1 MKAIGAGF
9 GRTGTMSLKVALEE
23 LGAGPCFHCPDPD
36 ATSSADRQ
44 QREPAAALASSDGRS
59 TLRLR
64 ELASAGP
71 AESGG
76 DREEVDWRATL
87 DGWGSTVGWLGARYY
102 RQMLDAWPDALVLL
116 TVRDPDAWYASCR
129 NAIEADAPIW
139 DSVFEGRFAEREH
152 AIELYRRHN
161 EEVMSTV
168 PRERLLVYEVAQGW
182 EPLSEFLGVRPPG
195 GPFPHLNRAESLR
208 EEPQNA
214 RRSRAQTPR
223 RAGSTSVS
231 PRRSGSVSQ
240 PARNGRNPGV
250 PTARIAGLTVAD
262 SPTTFSQE
270 DVLNLLGLK
279 GDEFA
284 ERIFARS
291 GVQRRH
297 LNLETDFLDDTLRG
311 RTARVEDELMR
322 YAIQAVDRLGVDPQ
336 EIGTVVTASLYSL
349 GCPSLAHRLLD
360 YYEMD
365 PATDKYH
372 ISGVGCASAVPL
384 LRLASQSLP
393 QHPGKHS
400 LVVAAESMSSL
411 LTRAR
416 PGDQRAK
423 TVGSAIFG
431 DGCGAALLSGE
442 HDAAGPTIVASQVH
456 QIADTLGAVSL
467 ALSAED
473 SYLHL
478 ARELPDLAAA
488 GLGELVAG
496 FLHRN
501 RLGRSG
507 VDHWIVH
514 PGGRRIVESVQD
526 VLELSH
532 EDVAISWEALAEH
545 GNVGT
550 PSIMYVLKDTIEQR
564 RPRTGEH
571 GLMVTIGPGVSVG
584 LMLLQF

>member
-1 MKAIGAGF
+1 MKVIGAGF

-23 LGAGPCFHCPDPD
+23 LGVGPCFHCPDPD
-36 ATSSADRQ
+36 AAASADP
-44 QREPAAALASSDGRS
+44 QRLAAAPAVTSSDGRS

-64 ELASAGP
+64 APAFARA
-71 AESGG
+71 AESSRGY
-76 DREEVDWRATL
+76 DEVDWRATL
-87 DGWGSTVGWLGARYY
+87 NGWGSTVGWLGARYY

-116 TVRDPDAWYASCR
+116 SVRDPDAWYASCR

-152 AIELYRRHN
+152 AIGLYRRHN
-161 EEVMSTV
+161 EQVMSTV
-168 PRERLLVYEVAQGW
+168 PRERLLVYEIAQGW
-182 EPLSEFLGVRPPG
+182 EPLSEFLGVQAPTA
-195 GPFPHLNRAESLR
+195 PFPHLNRAQEIRSPRLSRSETLR
-208 EEPQNA
+208 
-214 RRSRAQTPR
+214 RT
-223 RAGSTSVS
+223 GSTYA
-231 PRRSGSVSQ
+231 SQ
-240 PARNGRNPGV
+240 PGRARQRPSV
-250 PTARIAGLTVAD
+250 PSARIAGLTVAD

-270 DVLNLLGLK
+270 DVLSLLGLK

-297 LNLETDFLDDTLRG
+297 LNLEADFLDDTLRG
-311 RTARVEDELMR
+311 RTARVEDELMQ
-322 YAIQAVDRLGVDPQ
+322 YAIQAVDQLGVDPQ

-360 YYEMD
+360 HYEMD

-384 LRLASQSLP
+384 LRLASQTLP

-411 LTRAR
+411 LNRAR
-416 PGDQRAK
+416 PGDPRAK

-431 DGCGAALLSGE
+431 DGCGAALLSSA

-456 QIADTLGAVSL
+456 QIGDTLGAVSL

-526 VLELSH
+526 VLELSR

-550 PSIMYVLKDTIEQR
+550 PSIMYVLKDTIEKR
-564 RPRTGEH
+564 HPRTGEH

-584 LMLLQF
+584 LMLLRF

>member
-1 MKAIGAGF
+1 VKVIGAGF

-23 LGAGPCFHCPDPD
+23 LGVGPCFHCPDPD
-36 ATSSADRQ
+36 ATSSADPPQ
-44 QREPAAALASSDGRS
+44 PAPAVTASGSRS

-64 ELASAGP
+64 ESASVRP
-71 AESGG
+71 AESRW
-76 DREEVDWRATL
+76 DSDAVDWRATL

-102 RQMLDAWPDALVLL
+102 RQMLDAWPQALVLL
-116 TVRDPDAWYASCR
+116 SVRDPDAWYASCR

-182 EPLSEFLGVRPPG
+182 EPLSEFLGVRAPKA
-195 GPFPHLNRAESLR
+195 PFPHLNRAKSLR
-208 EEPQNA
+208 EEAQGPQLSRSETL
-214 RRSRAQTPR
+214 RRT
-223 RAGSTSVS
+223 GSTYA
-231 PRRSGSVSQ
+231 SQ
-240 PARNGRNPGV
+240 PARARQYPGV

-262 SPTTFSQE
+262 SPTTFSQD
-270 DVLNLLGLK
+270 DVLRLLDLK

-297 LNLETDFLDDTLRG
+297 LNMEADFLDDTLRG
-311 RTARVEDELMR
+311 RTARVEDELMQ
-322 YAIQAVDRLGVDPQ
+322 YAIQAVDQLGVDPQ

-360 YYEMD
+360 HYEMD

-411 LTRAR
+411 LTRSR
-416 PGDQRAK
+416 PGDPRAK

-431 DGCGAALLSGE
+431 DGCGAALLSSA

-456 QIADTLGAVSL
+456 QIGDTLGAVSL

-501 RLGRSG
+501 RLGRG
-507 VDHWIVH
+507 DVDHWIVH
-514 PGGRRIVESVQD
+514 PGGRRIVESVQE

-532 EDVAISWEALAEH
+532 EEVAISWEALAEH

-550 PSIMYVLKDTIEQR
+550 PSIMYVLKDTIEKR
-564 RPRTGEH
+564 HPRAGEH

>member
-1 MKAIGAGF
+1 VKVIGAGF

-23 LGAGPCFHCPDPD
+23 LGVGPCFHCPDPD
-36 ATSSADRQ
+36 VAPGADPQRQ
-44 QREPAAALASSDGRS
+44 PTGAVASSNGHSSERAPH
-59 TLRLR
+59 
-64 ELASAGP
+64 EPVSARP
-71 AESGG
+71 AEPNG
-76 DREEVDWRATL
+76 DQDEVDWRARL

-102 RQMLDAWPDALVLL
+102 REMLDAWPEALVLL
-116 TVRDPDAWYASCR
+116 SVRDPDAWYASCR
-129 NAIEADAPIW
+129 NAIDADAPIW

-152 AIELYRRHN
+152 TIDLYRRHN

-182 EPLSEFLGVRPPG
+182 EPLSEFLGVQAPEA
-195 GPFPHLNRAESLR
+195 PFPHLNRA
-208 EEPQNA
+208 
-214 RRSRAQTPR
+214 RSRRADAQGQQRSHPETRR
-223 RAGSTSVS
+223 RAGATYASE
-231 PRRSGSVSQ
+231 
-240 PARNGRNPGV
+240 PARVGQQLRV

-262 SPTTFSQE
+262 SATTFSQE

-279 GDEFA
+279 DDEFA

-297 LNLETDFLDDTLRG
+297 LNLDADFLDDTLRG
-311 RTARVEDELMR
+311 RTARVEDELMH
-322 YAIQAVDRLGVDPQ
+322 YAIQAVDQLGVDPQ

-360 YYEMD
+360 HYEMD

-411 LTRAR
+411 LHRAR
-416 PGDQRAK
+416 PGDPRAK

-431 DGCGAALLSGE
+431 DGCGAALLSSAD
-442 HDAAGPTIVASQVH
+442 DAPGPTIVASQVH
-456 QIADTLGAVSL
+456 QIGDTLGAVSL

-514 PGGRRIVESVQD
+514 PGGRRIVESVQE
-526 VLELSH
+526 VLELSR

>member
-1 MKAIGAGF
+1 MKVIGAGF

-23 LGAGPCFHCPDPD
+23 LGAGPCFHCLDPSP
-36 ATSSADRQ
+36 AAGAEGPSQARRQ
-44 QREPAAALASSDGRS
+44 ASPWAEQPGSDTEVDWQAALA
-59 TLRLR
+59 
-64 ELASAGP
+64 
-71 AESGG
+71 
-76 DREEVDWRATL
+76 
-87 DGWGSTVGWLGARYY
+87 GWGSTVGWLGARFY
-102 RQMLDAWPDALVLL
+102 REMLDAWPDALVLL
-116 TVRDPDAWYASCR
+116 SVRDPETWYASAR
-129 NAIEADAPIW
+129 NTINADGPIA
-139 DSVFEGRFAEREH
+139 DRVFGGRIAEREH
-152 AIELYRRHN
+152 ALGLYRRHN
-161 EEVMSTV
+161 EQVMSTV
-168 PRERLLVYEVAQGW
+168 PPERLLVYEVAQGW
-182 EPLSEFLGVRPPG
+182 EPLSEFLGVQAPEA
-195 GPFPHLNRAESLR
+195 PFPHLNRAKSLR
-208 EEPQNA
+208 EEVRSPQPS
-214 RRSRAQTPR
+214 RSETLR
-223 RAGSTSVS
+223 RAGSTHA
-231 PRRSGSVSQ
+231 SQ
-240 PARNGRNPGV
+240 PARARRRPSV

-270 DVLNLLGLK
+270 DVLSLLGLK

-297 LNLETDFLDDTLRG
+297 LNLDVGLPRRHTAGPYRAGRG
-311 RTARVEDELMR
+311 RTDAVRDPGRRPARR
-322 YAIQAVDRLGVDPQ
+322 RSPGNRDRRHGEPL
-336 EIGTVVTASLYSL
+336 
-349 GCPSLAHRLLD
+349 LAGLPVAGA
-360 YYEMD
+360 
-365 PATDKYH
+365 PARSTTTRW
-372 ISGVGCASAVPL
+372 IRRPTSTTSAASAARAPC
-384 LRLASQSLP
+384 RCCAWPRQTLP
-393 QHPGKHS
+393 EHPGKHS

-431 DGCGAALLSGE
+431 DGCGAALLSSA

-456 QIADTLGAVSL
+456 QIGDTLGAVSL

-501 RLGRSG
+501 RLGRSD

-526 VLELSH
+526 VLELSR
-532 EDVAISWEALAEH
+532 EEVAISWEALAEH

-550 PSIMYVLKDTIEQR
+550 PSIIYVLKDTIEQR
-564 RPRTGEH
+564 HPRTGEH

>member
-1 MKAIGAGF
+1 
-9 GRTGTMSLKVALEE
+9 MSLKVALEE
-23 LGAGPCFHCPDPD
+23 LGVGPCFHCPDPS
-36 ATSSADRQ
+36 AAVSADPPPAVPDESSNARASAHSAVHA
-44 QREPAAALASSDGRS
+44 PAAPARSLA
-59 TLRLR
+59 
-64 ELASAGP
+64 P
-71 AESGG
+71 IGG
-76 DREEVDWRATL
+76 DGAVDWRTTL

-102 RQMLDAWPDALVLL
+102 REMLDAWPDALVLL
-116 TVRDPDAWYASCR
+116 SVRDPDAWYASCLG
-129 NAIEADAPIW
+129 AIDADAPIW

-152 AIELYRRHN
+152 AIGLYRRHN
-161 EEVMSTV
+161 EQVMSTV

-182 EPLSEFLGVRPPG
+182 EPLSEFLGVQAPES
-195 GPFPHLNRAESLR
+195 PFPHLNRAKSLR
-208 EEPQNA
+208 EEARGPQL
-214 RRSRAQTPR
+214 SRPETLR
-223 RAGSTSVS
+223 RAGSYA
-231 PRRSGSVSQ
+231 SQ
-240 PARNGRNPGV
+240 PARARRRPSV

-262 SPTTFSQE
+262 SPMTFSQE
-270 DVLNLLGLK
+270 DVLRLLGLK
-279 GDEFA
+279 DDEFA

-297 LNLETDFLDDTLRG
+297 LNLDADFLDDTLRG
-311 RTARVEDELMR
+311 RTARVEDELMQ
-322 YAIQAVDRLGVDPQ
+322 YAIQAVDQLGVDPQ

-360 YYEMD
+360 HYEMD

-384 LRLASQSLP
+384 LRLASQALP
-393 QHPGKHS
+393 QHPAKHS

-431 DGCGAALLSGE
+431 DGCGAALLSSA

-456 QIADTLGAVSL
+456 QIGDTLGAVSL

-550 PSIMYVLKDTIEQR
+550 PSIMYVLKDTIEKRQ
-564 RPRTGEH
+564 PRAGER

>member
-1 MKAIGAGF
+1 VKVIGAGF
-9 GRTGTMSLKVALEE
+9 GRTGTLSLKVALEE
-23 LGAGPCFHCPDPD
+23 LGVGPCFHCPDP
-36 ATSSADRQ
+36 AAAVSADPQ
-44 QREPAAALASSDGRS
+44 QLPTSTVASSNGHSSDRLPES
-59 TLRLR
+59 T
-64 ELASAGP
+64 SAR
-71 AESGG
+71 AAQSSG
-76 DREEVDWRATL
+76 DYDEVDWRATL

-102 RQMLDAWPDALVLL
+102 REMLDAWPEALVLL
-116 TVRDPDAWYASCR
+116 SVRDPDAWYASCR
-129 NAIEADAPIW
+129 DAIDADAPIW

-152 AIELYRRHN
+152 AIGLYRRHN

-168 PRERLLVYEVAQGW
+168 PHERLLVYEVAQGW
-182 EPLSEFLGVRPPG
+182 EPLSEFLGVQAPKA
-195 GPFPHLNRAESLR
+195 PFPHLNRARSLR
-208 EEPQNA
+208 EAAQSPQLS
-214 RRSRAQTPR
+214 RSETRR
-223 RAGSTSVS
+223 RAGSTYASE
-231 PRRSGSVSQ
+231 
-240 PARNGRNPGV
+240 PARQHPGV

-291 GVQRRH
+291 GVRRRH

-311 RTARVEDELMR
+311 RTARVEDELMH
-322 YAIQAVDRLGVDPQ
+322 YAIQAVDQLGVDPQ

-360 YYEMD
+360 HYEMD

-384 LRLASQSLP
+384 LRLASQSLS

-411 LTRAR
+411 LHRAR
-416 PGDQRAK
+416 PGDPRAK

-431 DGCGAALLSGE
+431 DGCGAALLSSAD
-442 HDAAGPTIVASQVH
+442 DAPGPTIVASQVH
-456 QIADTLGAVSL
+456 QIGDTLGAVSL

-501 RLGRSG
+501 RLARSG

-514 PGGRRIVESVQD
+514 PGGRRIVESVQE

-564 RPRTGEH
+564 RPRSGEH